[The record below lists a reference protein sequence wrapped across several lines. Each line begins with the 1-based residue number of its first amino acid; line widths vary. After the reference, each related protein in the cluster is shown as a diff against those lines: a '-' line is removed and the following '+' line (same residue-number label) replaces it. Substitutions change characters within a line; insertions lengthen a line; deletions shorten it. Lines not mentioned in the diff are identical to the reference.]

1 VECAVSVELRVEA
14 GCDEMAELDEIS
26 VLVNL
31 FKFLHLSGL

>member
-14 GCDEMAELDEIS
+14 GCDGMAELDEIS